1 MMKFALTK
9 NFENIISGALKSE
22 KVFDITKVTSDEY
35 ALLEHIGDNVTE
47 IYTFTKEE
55 LKTLWIML
63 STQE

>member
-1 MMKFALTK
+1 MITRK
-9 NFENIISGALKSE
+9 NFENIISGVLKSE
-22 KVFDITKVTSDEY
+22 KVFEITKITSDEY